1 MLTVVKV
8 GLNQGSAISHIHD
21 FIIIIIVMGVL
32 CVTWKSTNSVATKY
46 RMVGVLIFTI
56 VMHNEETRDTES
68 VLLSRWGVGKI
79 YEDYAEC
86 IH

>member
-8 GLNQGSAISHIHD
+8 GLNQGSAISPIH
-21 FIIIIIVMGVL
+21 FIIIIVMGVL
-32 CVTWKSTNSVATKY
+32 CVNWKSTNSVATKF